1 MNAST
6 SQMTEEVYLKD
17 RVDDQL
23 KYYETAANKTKTIFN
38 RMQLLIIVFGL
49 LVPVAINFPVDLFST
64 ELAGTLGAGV
74 QLSVTIMSLI
84 VAILTGILNFKKY
97 GDLWLSYR
105 MTEELLKHEKFTYLT
120 RSGKYASDDAF
131 GKFVQTIE
139 SLISHEHN
147 KFHSLIQDSKRPT
160 AGAEQGAV

>member
-6 SQMTEEVYLKD
+6 NQMTEEVYLKD

-23 KYYETAANKTKTIFN
+23 EYYETAANGTKKVFN
-38 RMQLLIIVFGL
+38 RMQLLIIVLGV
-49 LVPVAINFPVDLFST
+49 LVPVAINFPVELFPNGLTDALDL
-64 ELAGTLGAGV
+64 GV
-74 QLSVTIMSLI
+74 RLSVTIMSLI

-105 MTEELLKHEKFTYLT
+105 MTEELIKHEKFTYLT

-131 GKFVQTIE
+131 DKFVQTIE

-147 KFHSLIQDSKRPT
+147 KFHTLIQDSNRP
-160 AGAEQGAV
+160 AAEAEQDAE

>member
-6 SQMTEEVYLKD
+6 NQMTEAVYLED

-23 KYYETAANKTKTIFN
+23 EYYATAANDTKKTFN
-38 RMQLLIIVFGL
+38 RMQLLIIVLGL
-49 LVPVAINFPVDLFST
+49 LVPVVVNFPVDLVPN
-64 ELAGTLGAGV
+64 ELTRALTLGV
-74 QLSVTIMSLI
+74 RLSVTIMSLI

-105 MTEELLKHEKFTYLT
+105 MTEELIKHEKFTYVT
-120 RSGKYASDDAF
+120 RSGKYTSDDAF
-131 GKFVQTIE
+131 DKFVQTIE

-160 AGAEQGAV
+160 AEAE

>member
-6 SQMTEEVYLKD
+6 NQMTEEVYLKD

-23 KYYETAANKTKTIFN
+23 EYYETAANGTKKVFN
-38 RMQLLIIVFGL
+38 RMQLLIIVLGV
-49 LVPVAINFPVDLFST
+49 LVPVAINFPVDFFPSGLT
-64 ELAGTLGAGV
+64 DALDLGV
-74 QLSVTIMSLI
+74 RLSVTIMSLI

-105 MTEELLKHEKFTYLT
+105 MTEELVKHEKFTYLT

-131 GKFVQTIE
+131 DKFVQTIE

-147 KFHSLIQDSKRPT
+147 KFHTLIQDSNRP
-160 AGAEQGAV
+160 AAEAEQDAE

>member
-6 SQMTEEVYLKD
+6 NQMTEEVYLKD

-38 RMQLLIIVFGL
+38 WMQLLIIVFGL
-49 LVPVAINFPVDLFST
+49 LVPVAINFPVDLVSSEPT
-64 ELAGTLGAGV
+64 GALDAGV
-74 QLSVTIMSLI
+74 QLSATIMSLI

-120 RSGKYASDDAF
+120 RSGKYASGNAF
-131 GKFVQTIE
+131 DKFVQTIE

-160 AGAEQGAV
+160 AEAERGAA

>member
-6 SQMTEEVYLKD
+6 NQMTEEIYLKD

-23 KYYETAANKTKTIFN
+23 KYYETAANDTKNTFN
-38 RMQLLIIVFGL
+38 RMQILIIVLGV
-49 LVPVAINFPVDLFST
+49 LVPVAINFPVEWVSKEHTD
-64 ELAGTLGAGV
+64 TLILGV
-74 QLSVTIMSLI
+74 RLSVTIMSLI

-131 GKFVQTIE
+131 DKFVQTIE

-147 KFHSLIQDSKRPT
+147 KFHSLIQDSKRP
-160 AGAEQGAV
+160 AEGAEQAAV